1 MEDGNNVQVN
11 TTVNDQAPAVEDQVV
26 DTPVIEQ
33 VSQLL
38 QPETTEPKEQPK
50 EGTPEEP
57 EATPEIKEEAKIG
70 IIDDAMIQQFPTLK
84 MYRGKS
90 LLDLPKAYHN
100 ITLAYAE
107 NQKRLKQIEKE
118 QAKIRLPNPKEIP
131 DNVDKKEDFD
141 KWLVDY
147 TERIRQETLAEV
159 PKPEINWISKVQEVL
174 PKDVDAQKV
183 IDEWDKFNSAR
194 LYDKMGNIR
203 PEISA
208 FYNSNP
214 EILLDEIGKFYNL
227 SSQAQKNSM
236 TVEKEAN
243 NKAYKTITD
252 SIKKAN
258 ENKEDLK
265 GAQFNAAKRTEMS
278 TPEDDILALIYQ
290 KAMGG

>member
-1 MEDGNNVQVN
+1 MEDSTNNVQVE

-38 QPETTEPKEQPK
+38 KPETNEVKE
-50 EGTPEEP
+50 TPEAIPETP
-57 EATPEIKEEAKIG
+57 EATPEEVKPIG

-118 QAKIRLPNPKEIP
+118 QAKIRLPKPSEIP
-131 DNVDKKEDFD
+131 DSVEKPEEFQ
-141 KWLVDY
+141 KWLIDRD
-147 TERIRQETLAEV
+147 ERIIQEALAKV
-159 PKPEINWISKVQEVL
+159 PKPEIDWVAEVQKVL
-174 PKDVDAQKV
+174 PRGVDANKV
-183 IDEWDKFNSAR
+183 IDEWDKFNSSR
-194 LYDKMGNIR
+194 LYDEWGQTR
-203 PEISA
+203 PEVSA
-208 FYNSNP
+208 LYKSNP
-214 EILLDEIGKFYNL
+214 GILLDEIGKFYNL

-236 TVEKEAN
+236 TVERESN
-243 NKAYKTITD
+243 DKAYKTITN
-252 SIKKAN
+252 SLKKAN

-265 GAQFNAAKRTEMS
+265 GSQFNSTKRTEMS
-278 TPEDDILALIYQ
+278 TPEDDMLALIYQ
-290 KAMGG
+290 KAQGG